1 MIISVDETESEKAQT
16 EYSIQKHFSRCDCI
30 SHTARWNIVSIKTT
44 VAIALIIYGVI
55 QYCYRLGV
63 RDAQSGLARKFS
75 RVGMSATL
83 LSFVTGFIGV
93 LREPQQT
100 YGVAALLL
108 RRKIRMSGLCLLLI
122 LCGFTVSAEARPKT
136 LHVGPSSRYAT
147 PCAAILKASR
157 GDTIEIDTTGKYD
170 GDVCGW
176 STNNLT
182 IRGVGPGRA
191 IIKAA
196 GKNWE
201 GKGIWVIAG
210 NDTTVENI
218 EFADAIASDGN
229 GAGIRQEGT
238 NLIIRNCYFHD
249 NQEGILA
256 GNDPKSTVLV
266 EFSEFARNG
275 TDDGSSHNI
284 YVNHVAKL
292 IFRYNYSHE
301 SIVGHLLKSR
311 AAENVIAYNRLTDEP
326 TGTGSYELDLPNGG
340 NSLIIGNLI
349 EQGPKT
355 ENNTIL
361 AYLEEGVD
369 RRNLDHQLFVI
380 NNTFVNDCPLGDN
393 IFVFIGKD
401 DLKPALIENN
411 ILTGPGVVTNQRG
424 ALLKKNFIGNPQF
437 VDANAFDFH
446 LLNGSPAVDA
456 GSDTVT
462 ADGLLLT
469 PQFQYVHPACA
480 EGRSSVG
487 KIDIGAYERGGRTA
501 APPPHTPSRCSIEPR
516 GVD

>member
-1 MIISVDETESEKAQT
+1 MKWPCHYAANKWRAGNQDSPARQTAYICANIFRLAPHETLSASRAASAFDANGNLVPGAAFVSESRFNPNAG
-16 EYSIQKHFSRCDCI
+16 
-30 SHTARWNIVSIKTT
+30 N
-44 VAIALIIYGVI
+44 
-55 QYCYRLGV
+55 
-63 RDAQSGLARKFS
+63 
-75 RVGMSATL
+75 
-83 LSFVTGFIGV
+83 
-93 LREPQQT
+93 
-100 YGVAALLL
+100 LLL
-108 RRKIRMSGLCLLLI
+108 RRKFRMSGFCLLVI
-122 LCGFTVSAEARPKT
+122 LCGFVVPATARPKT
-136 LHVGPSSRYAT
+136 LQVGPGKRYAR
-147 PCAAILKASR
+147 PCAAILRASR
-157 GDTIEIDTTGKYD
+157 GDTIEIDAAGKYD

-176 STNNLT
+176 STNNLM
-182 IRGVGPGRA
+182 ILGVGPGRA

-196 GKNWE
+196 GKDWE

-218 EFADAIASDGN
+218 EFAGAIAPDGN
-229 GAGIRQEGT
+229 GASVRQEGT
-238 NLIIRNCYFHD
+238 NLTVRNCYFHD

-292 IFRYNYSHE
+292 IFRYNYSHQ

-311 AAENVIAYNRLTDEP
+311 AAENVIIYNRLTDEP

-340 NSLIIGNLI
+340 KSFIIGNLI

-361 AYLEEGVD
+361 TYMEEGSD
-369 RRNLDHQLFVI
+369 QRNPDHQLFVV
-380 NNTFVNDCPLGDN
+380 NNTFVNDCPQGDN
-393 IFVFIGKD
+393 IFVFIGKE
-401 DLKPALIENN
+401 DLRPVIIENN
-411 ILTGPGVVTNQRG
+411 IFTGPGAVTNQLG
-424 ALLKKNFIGNPQF
+424 ALVKSNLIGNPQF
-437 VDANAFDFH
+437 VDADAFDFH
-446 LLNGSPAVDA
+446 LRSGSPAVDA
-456 GSDTVT
+456 GSDVVT
-462 ADGLLLT
+462 GDGLPLT

-501 APPPHTPSRCSIEPR
+501 AAPPDAPSRCKIEPAAAE
-516 GVD
+516 

>member
-1 MIISVDETESEKAQT
+1 MNG
-16 EYSIQKHFSRCDCI
+16 FCL
-30 SHTARWNIVSIKTT
+30 IV
-44 VAIALIIYGVI
+44 
-55 QYCYRLGV
+55 
-63 RDAQSGLARKFS
+63 
-75 RVGMSATL
+75 
-83 LSFVTGFIGV
+83 
-93 LREPQQT
+93 
-100 YGVAALLL
+100 
-108 RRKIRMSGLCLLLI
+108 I
-122 LCGFTVSAEARPKT
+122 LCGFVIPAAAQHKT
-136 LHVGPSSRYAT
+136 LQVGPRKHYAR
-147 PCAAILKASR
+147 PCAAILRASR
-157 GDTIEIDTTGKYD
+157 GDRIEIDTAGKYD

-196 GKNWE
+196 GKDWQ

-218 EFADAIASDGN
+218 EFADALASDGN

-238 NLIIRNCYFHD
+238 NIKVRNCYFHD

-256 GNDPKSTVLV
+256 GDNPQSTVLV

-292 IFRYNYSHE
+292 IFRYNYSHQ

-311 AAENVIAYNRLTDEP
+311 AAENVIVYNRLTDEP

-340 NSLIIGNLI
+340 KSFIIGNLI

-361 AYLEEGVD
+361 AYMEEGSD
-369 RRNLDHQLFVI
+369 QRNSDHQLFVI
-380 NNTFVNDCPLGDN
+380 NNTFVNDRPVGDN

-401 DLKPALIENN
+401 DLRPAVIENN
-411 ILTGPGVVTNQRG
+411 IFTGPGLATNQVG
-424 ALLKKNFIGNPQF
+424 ALLKSNFIGNPQF
-437 VDANAFDFH
+437 VDADAFDFH
-446 LLNGSPAVDA
+446 LRSRSPAVDA

-462 ADGLLLT
+462 GDGLLLT

-501 APPPHTPSRCSIEPR
+501 AAPPDAPSRCSIEPPETYNLPATPSP
-516 GVD
+516 

>member
-1 MIISVDETESEKAQT
+1 MLIEAPLSTW
-16 EYSIQKHFSRCDCI
+16 C
-30 SHTARWNIVSIKTT
+30 VSA
-44 VAIALIIYGVI
+44 VL
-55 QYCYRLGV
+55 
-63 RDAQSGLARKFS
+63 F
-75 RVGMSATL
+75 
-83 LSFVTGFIGV
+83 SFVTSFLGV
-93 LREPQQT
+93 LRERPQD
-100 YGVAALLL
+100 YGAMTLLL
-108 RRKIRMSGLCLLLI
+108 RRKSRMSGFCLLVI
-122 LCGFTVSAEARPKT
+122 LFGFAVSAAARPKT
-136 LHVGPSSRYAT
+136 LQVGPGKRYAR
-147 PCAAILKASR
+147 PCAAILRASR
-157 GDTIEIDTTGKYD
+157 GDTIEIDTAGNYD

-191 IIKAA
+191 VIKAA
-196 GKNWE
+196 GKDRE

-218 EFADAIASDGN
+218 EFAGAIVSDGN

-238 NLIIRNCYFHD
+238 NLKVRNCYFHD

-256 GNDPKSTVLV
+256 GDDPKSTVLV

-292 IFRYNYSHE
+292 IFRYNYSHQ
-301 SIVGHLLKSR
+301 SIEGHLLKSR
-311 AAENVIAYNRLTDEP
+311 AAENVIVYNRLTDEP

-340 NSLIIGNLI
+340 KSFIIGNLI

-361 AYLEEGVD
+361 TYMEEGSD
-369 RRNLDHQLFVI
+369 RRDPDRQLFVI

-401 DLKPALIENN
+401 DSRPAIIENN
-411 ILTGPGVVTNQRG
+411 IFAGPGLVTNQPG
-424 ALLKKNFIGNPQF
+424 ALFKSNFIGNPQF
-437 VDANAFDFH
+437 VDADGFNFH
-446 LLNGSPAVDA
+446 LRSGSPAINA
-456 GSDTVT
+456 GSDTVIG
-462 ADGLLLT
+462 DGLLLA

-480 EGRSSVG
+480 EGRGSVG
-487 KIDIGAYERGGRTA
+487 KVDIGAYERGGRTA
-501 APPPHTPSRCSIEPR
+501 AMPPDAPSRCSIEPAAAE
-516 GVD
+516 

>member
-1 MIISVDETESEKAQT
+1 MS
-16 EYSIQKHFSRCDCI
+16 SI
-30 SHTARWNIVSIKTT
+30 W
-44 VAIALIIYGVI
+44 
-55 QYCYRLGV
+55 
-63 RDAQSGLARKFS
+63 
-75 RVGMSATL
+75 L
-83 LSFVTGFIGV
+83 LV
-93 LREPQQT
+93 
-100 YGVAALLL
+100 
-108 RRKIRMSGLCLLLI
+108 I
-122 LCGFTVSAEARPKT
+122 LCGFVVPAAARPKT
-136 LHVGPSSRYAT
+136 LQVGPGKHYAR
-147 PCAAILKASR
+147 PCAAILKASG
-157 GDTIEIDTTGKYD
+157 GDTIEIDAAGKYD

-196 GKNWE
+196 GKDWQ

-218 EFADAIASDGN
+218 EFAGAIVSDGN

-238 NLIIRNCYFHD
+238 NLKVRNCYFHD

-256 GNDPKSTVLV
+256 GNDPKSTILV

-292 IFRYNYSHE
+292 IFRYNYSHQ

-311 AAENVIAYNRLTDEP
+311 AAENVIVYNRLTDEP

-340 NSLIIGNLI
+340 KSFIIGNLI

-361 AYLEEGVD
+361 AYMEEGSD
-369 RRNLDHQLFVI
+369 RRNPDHQLFVI
-380 NNTFVNDCPLGDN
+380 NNTFVNDCPAGN
-393 IFVFIGKD
+393 TIFVFIGKD
-401 DLKPALIENN
+401 DLRPAVIENN
-411 ILTGPGVVTNQRG
+411 IFTGPGVVTNQLG
-424 ALLKKNFIGNPQF
+424 ALPKSNFIGNPQF
-437 VDANAFDFH
+437 VDADAFDFH
-446 LLNGSPAVDA
+446 LRSGSPAVDA

-462 ADGLLLT
+462 GDGLPLT

-480 EGRSSVG
+480 EGRRSVG
-487 KIDIGAYERGGRTA
+487 KIDIGAYERGGQTA
-501 APPPHTPSRCSIEPR
+501 AAPADAPSRCRELSSARSRQHGYSSAAGPSSRDEMTR
-516 GVD
+516 NR

>member
-1 MIISVDETESEKAQT
+1 MNGFWLIVILSGFVIPTAAQ
-16 EYSIQKHFSRCDCI
+16 
-30 SHTARWNIVSIKTT
+30 
-44 VAIALIIYGVI
+44 
-55 QYCYRLGV
+55 
-63 RDAQSGLARKFS
+63 
-75 RVGMSATL
+75 
-83 LSFVTGFIGV
+83 
-93 LREPQQT
+93 
-100 YGVAALLL
+100 
-108 RRKIRMSGLCLLLI
+108 
-122 LCGFTVSAEARPKT
+122 PKT
-136 LHVGPSSRYAT
+136 LQVGPSKHYAR
-147 PCAAILKASR
+147 PCAAILRASR
-157 GDTIEIDTTGKYD
+157 GDRIEIDATGKYD

-182 IRGVGPGRA
+182 IRGVGSGRA

-196 GKNWE
+196 GKDWQ

-238 NLIIRNCYFHD
+238 NIKVRNCYFHD

-256 GNDPKSTVLV
+256 GNNPQSTVLV

-292 IFRYNYSHE
+292 IFRYNYSHQ

-311 AAENVIAYNRLTDEP
+311 AAENVIVYNRLTDEP

-340 NSLIIGNLI
+340 KSFIIGNLI
-349 EQGPKT
+349 EQGLKT

-361 AYLEEGVD
+361 AYMEEGSD
-369 RRNLDHQLFVI
+369 RRNPDHQLFVI
-380 NNTFVNDCPLGDN
+380 NNTFVNDCPVGDN

-401 DLKPALIENN
+401 DLRPAIIENN
-411 ILTGPGVVTNQRG
+411 IFTGPGVTTNQLG
-424 ALLKKNFIGNPQF
+424 AVLKSNFIGNPQF
-437 VDANAFDFH
+437 VDADAFDFH
-446 LLNGSPAVDA
+446 LRSRSPAVDA

-462 ADGLLLT
+462 GGDGLLLT

-501 APPPHTPSRCSIEPR
+501 AVPPDAPNRCSIEAPE
-516 GVD
+516 VYKLPETPAP